1 MKLILILAVLT
12 LLFLPVLAT
21 AQPVYLGGT
30 FGSNWF
36 NSHANQNPGLWT
48 WGSSPYSSYYFTNYG
63 GLPYYN
69 YPGIYP
75 YSKFIGYSP
84 YGEWIPYT
92 LYSPNDFYSSGYAYN
107 YVNPPLL

>member
-1 MKLILILAVLT
+1 MKLILILAVLS
-12 LLFLPVLAT
+12 LLFLPVLAVE
-21 AQPVYLGGT
+21 PVYLGGT
-30 FGSNWF
+30 FGKNWL
-36 NSHANQNPGLWT
+36 NSSANMNPSLWT
-48 WGSSPYSSYYFTNYG
+48 WGSPSYSSYYFTNYG
-63 GLPYYN
+63 GLPYYP